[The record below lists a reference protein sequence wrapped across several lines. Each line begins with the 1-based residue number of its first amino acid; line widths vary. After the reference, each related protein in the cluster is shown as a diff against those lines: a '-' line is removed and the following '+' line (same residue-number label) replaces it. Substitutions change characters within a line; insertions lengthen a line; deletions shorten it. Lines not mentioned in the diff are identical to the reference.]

1 MKRTFKIMGRFL
13 VILMLAV
20 GSTGLLTACED
31 EGPMEEAGE
40 NIEEAAEE
48 TGDDLE
54 EATD

>member
-40 NIEEAAEE
+40 NIDEAAEE
-48 TGDDLE
+48 TGDELE